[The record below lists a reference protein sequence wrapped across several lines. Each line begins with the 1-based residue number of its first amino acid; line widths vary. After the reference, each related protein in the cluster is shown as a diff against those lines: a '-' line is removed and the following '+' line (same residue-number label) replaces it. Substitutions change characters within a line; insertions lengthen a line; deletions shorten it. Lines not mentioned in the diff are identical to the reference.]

1 MDERLSEAVYY
12 GRHFR
17 LPGFTEATQDRL
29 RQARVLV
36 VGLGGLG
43 CPAAQYLAG
52 AGVGHLILCDG
63 DEVSATNLH
72 RQVLFDVTD
81 LGRNKATAAAERLRR
96 HNPHIRIEAVTGFAD
111 EHALRALLPGVQV
124 VLDGT
129 DNFSAKF
136 AIDDACAAAGVPLVY
151 GSIFQFEGQVSVFHH
166 GAGAA
171 RRSYRDLFPEPPPP
185 NLAQNCG
192 VAGVIGVLPG
202 VIGTLQATEAVKLL
216 TGLGEPL
223 AGKLLIYDALCG
235 QFDTL
240 TIARRARPAAVAPSP
255 VDQISF
261 AELQTR
267 LASAAPPTLVDVRE
281 RAERDE
287 TSLGG
292 LHIPLLQLPARLEAL
307 PAAGDIVLYCAV
319 GERSA
324 KAALFLRSA
333 LPQARIFNLQGG
345 IDPHLGAEE

>member
-1 MDERLSEAVYY
+1 MDTPISEDSYY

-17 LPGFTEATQDRL
+17 LPGFTAATQERL
-29 RQARVLV
+29 RRARVLV

-63 DEVSATNLH
+63 DAVAATNLH
-72 RQVLFDVTD
+72 RQVLFDVDD
-81 LGRNKATAAAERLRR
+81 LGRNKAEAAAARLRR

-111 EHALRALLPGVQV
+111 ERALGPLLAGVDA

-129 DNFSAKF
+129 DNFAAKF
-136 AIDDACAAAGVPLVY
+136 AINDACAAAGVPLVY

-166 GAGAA
+166 GGADA

-202 VIGTLQATEAVKLL
+202 VVGTLQAAEVIKLL

-223 AGKLLIYDALCG
+223 AGTLLLYDALYG

-240 TIARRARPAAVAPSP
+240 KIARRARPAATPAP
-255 VDQISF
+255 VEQIGF
-261 AELQTR
+261 AELQAR
-267 LASAAPPTLVDVRE
+267 LASATPPTLIDVRE

-292 LHIPLLQLPARLEAL
+292 LHIPLLQLPSRLDAV
-307 PAAGDIVLYCAV
+307 PAGAEIVLYCAV

-324 KAALFLRSA
+324 KAALYLRSA

-345 IDPHLGAEE
+345 IDPHLAPDD